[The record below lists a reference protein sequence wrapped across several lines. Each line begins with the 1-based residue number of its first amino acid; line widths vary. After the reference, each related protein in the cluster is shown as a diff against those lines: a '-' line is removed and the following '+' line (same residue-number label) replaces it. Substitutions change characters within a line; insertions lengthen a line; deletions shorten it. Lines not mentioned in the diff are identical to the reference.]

1 MKTSVV
7 KRVVALTLAGLI
19 ILGTLGYF
27 FSVVGSAAE
36 DSEVKIGDF
45 KVSYKI
51 IAEDTNDKIIENKEK
66 VSIEV

>member
-7 KRVVALTLAGLI
+7 KRVIALILAGLI
-19 ILGTLGYF
+19 ALGTLGGYL
-27 FSVVGSAAE
+27 FSVVGYAAE

-51 IAEDTNDKIIENKEK
+51 IAEDTNDKIIKNTEK
-66 VSIEV
+66 D